1 MITLNRPK
9 ALNALNL
16 NMIRKIYPVL
26 QVCQSKQKVALIFFQ
41 LILKYYRMVQQFKC
55 LNCIV
60 TVVTLSEKDHLWIWR
75 WNIERSH
82 WLLEQDFMNSALPDS
97 KLALSLYLNW
107 CFQKQ
112 LTNLCLATLQYMFI
126 WEFWLEIT
134 LN

>member
-82 WLLEQDFMNSALPDS
+82 WLIAWARLHELSFTRFQVGSFPLFELMFSETIDKFMSCH
-97 KLALSLYLNW
+97 LAIYVYMRV
-107 CFQKQ
+107 
-112 LTNLCLATLQYMFI
+112 LTWDYT
-126 WEFWLEIT
+126 
-134 LN
+134 